1 MPCQIHRRI
10 NFPLHNE
17 QRPVGDRITDD
28 GFATVNAPTSSPWSE
43 PTQCSTQAHS
53 SKDPTNQEVINES
66 RDGAKRTV
74 ARSLRPFISA
84 WLLSER
90 DADLQLSRW
99 C

>member
-1 MPCQIHRRI
+1 MGRKST
-10 NFPLHNE
+10 F
-17 QRPVGDRITDD
+17 T
-28 GFATVNAPTSSPWSE
+28 ATQKRDAVMGVLTKRKTVAET
-43 PTQCSTQAHS
+43 CR
-53 SKDPTNQEVINES
+53 ES

-84 WLLSER
+84 WFFSER